1 MLVWIW
7 TCDDGDDCRDG
18 YINHFFKVIR
28 HVFRS
33 SYIVY
38 PYFLK
43 CVHLKQLI
51 LNGVVLNIYLCFNTK
66 KIRNMF
72 ITHFNKWL
80 HKKG

>member
-1 MLVWIW
+1 MTVMTAGMGILTI
-7 TCDDGDDCRDG
+7 
-18 YINHFFKVIR
+18 FLKVIR

-33 SYIVY
+33 SYS
-38 PYFLK
+38 LS
-43 CVHLKQLI
+43 I
-51 LNGVVLNIYLCFNTK
+51 LSKMCAFKTVDIKWGCSQYIYLCFNTK